1 MGSSFLIVLLTAFV
15 AFLAVLAGLSL
26 AVTKSVNPDGRQ
38 ARGVFGGFAS
48 ALALAFLCGLG
59 AVGTG
64 AFVLA
69 AAVGTAVDKNPIERI
84 EVRRA
89 SAQPTEDGDLDRDW
103 RHGPVHLLFTVRGD
117 AGRELV
123 ELVREVVDVDR
134 AELDEILTVHRQRS
148 ADGTD
153 LRVFEFRLPFSE
165 DDLEDLEHDIRDELD
180 GLRVHLPES
189 VAIHFE
195 GARQFY

>member
-26 AVTKSVNPDGRQ
+26 AVTKSVNPDGRH

-48 ALALAFLCGLG
+48 ALALAFLCGMG

-69 AAVGTAVDKNPIERI
+69 AAVGTAVDKNPIESI
-84 EVRRA
+84 EVRRGGA
-89 SAQPTEDGDLDRDW
+89 PSEDGDLDRDW

-123 ELVREVVDVDR
+123 ELVREVVDVDQ
-134 AELDEILTVHRQRS
+134 AELDEILTVHKQRS
-148 ADGTD
+148 TDGTE

-165 DDLEDLEHDIRDELD
+165 DDLEDLERDIRDELD